1 MILKKIDNTQTKPRL
16 VSINPLHYLCT
27 KQRKRKVEQDFLNS
41 LNDQQREAVLYT
53 DGPELVIAG
62 AGSGKTR
69 VLNLQNST
77 PAANGISTLPAA
89 GTHLHQQSGQ
99 RNERTHRRIGRDRDS
114 STLVGRDV
122 SLHFLPHT
130 PSQCRPDRLS
140 SRLHHLRCLRFPVA
154 YKKYYQRTSTRR

>member
-69 VLNLQNST
+69 VLTYKIAHLLQMDIHPT
-77 PAANGISTLPAA
+77 GCWALI
-89 GTHLHQQSGQ
+89 LHQQSGQ
-99 RNERTHRRIGRDRDS
+99 RNERTHRRIVGTRQLNACGQGRFTPFS
-114 STLVGRDV
+114 PAYSEPMPTGSAIVTTSPSTM
-122 SLHFLPHT
+122 P
-130 PSQCRPDRLS
+130 PIPCRL
-140 SRLHHLRCLRFPVA
+140 
-154 YKKYYQRTSTRR
+154 